1 LVFHTSTWVINSIH
15 TRTLVIHT
23 RKWLFH
29 TRKWFIHTRKWVIR
43 TRKWVVHKGIEWF
56 IHDLI
61 FKKSSTHK
69 NHTHLYE
76 RLTFSQ
82 NPKNRAGKI
91 RARNGHFLLGNWAP
105 GNFQFLDILS
115 LWVFVSKKC
124 TRVNPQT
131 FMTQV
136 NPNLAVFW
144 PDALCTVVPRLF
156 HQYVRGGVG
165 RCVKGGWNGSF
176 DFYRSYPHSRTSNAL
191 RRWFRVK
198 WMCVFNMVCVQ
209 VVDRGW
215 INQYHMLSWIPKGI
229 NNIVI
234 FLH

>member
-1 LVFHTSTWVINSIH
+1 MNHT
-15 TRTLVIHT
+15 
-23 RKWLFH
+23 
-29 TRKWFIHTRKWVIR
+29 WFN
-43 TRKWVVHKGIEWF
+43 
-56 IHDLI
+56 L
-61 FKKSSTHK
+61 KKSSTHK

-76 RLTFSQ
+76 WLTFSQ
-82 NPKNRAGKI
+82 NPKKQGQKNPGKG
-91 RARNGHFLLGNWAP
+91 RTFPAWELGT
-105 GNFQFLDILS
+105 GDFQFLDILS

-124 TRVNPQT
+124 KQVNPQI

-144 PDALCTVVPRLF
+144 PDALCTAVPRLF
-156 HQYVRGGVG
+156 QQYVRGGVG

-198 WMCVFNMVCVQ
+198 WMCVFNMVCGQ

-215 INQYHMLSWIPKGI
+215 INQYHMLAWIPKGI
-229 NNIVI
+229 NNIVM